1 MAYVS
6 QALKATLSPAIKA
19 VFKKY
24 GMKASISVRN
34 HSTLVV
40 NVKSGEIDFIA
51 NYNDCGK
58 QKCHNGYTRV
68 AVGYLQVNP
77 YYINESF
84 CGRAL
89 ECLEELQAAMY
100 VGNWDK
106 SDSQGD
112 YFNVGWYIDI
122 NLGQWDKHYVV
133 S

>member
-51 NYNDCGK
+51 NYNDCARYHKRREVSGDI
-58 QKCHNGYTRV
+58 
-68 AVGYLQVNP
+68 QVNT
-77 YYINESF
+77 YWLDTAF

-89 ECLEELQAAMY
+89 VCLEELKAAMT

-106 SDSQGD
+106 SDIQSD

-122 NLGQWDKHYVV
+122 NIGQWDKPYVIA
-133 S
+133 